1 MSLIPSWVPLLAY
14 AFLNAA
20 AIPAIL
26 RMRKRRSSKDI
37 SLLWQSMILVGVLV
51 VLSYALQVEDP
62 VFIIGGM
69 LNSLT
74 VGVVILTAVYY
85 R

>member
-1 MSLIPSWVPLLAY
+1 MPLLAY

-26 RMRKRRSSKDI
+26 RMRKRQSSNDI

-51 VLSYALQVEDP
+51 VLSYAVQVADP
-62 VFIIGGM
+62 VFIIGGV
-69 LNSLT
+69 LNSFSI
-74 VGVVILTAVYY
+74 GIVILTAVYY